1 MSDTPAPPAAP
12 SASLISTTLVVY
24 ALFGVAAV
32 VGLAS
37 SGFPLIAPLSGIVG
51 IIGIILAYVKRGEA
65 TGTWLASHY
74 RWLIRTFWYS
84 LLWGCIGAII
94 FVLLAIILI
103 GLVIGYII
111 WVATT
116 IWVLYR
122 LIRGYV
128 LFKDS
133 EPVPGMEPV
142 APDLSD
148 ESVIVEDERPAGARE
163 TIELAPRNRLL
174 DARFRERV
182 KKREAAHR
190 GAPSR
195 IPA

>member
-1 MSDTPAPPAAP
+1 MTDTLAPPPAPPAP

-24 ALFGVAAV
+24 ALFGAAAIIA
-32 VGLAS
+32 LLS
-37 SGFPLIAPLSGIVG
+37 SGFPLMAPLFGIVG
-51 IIGIILAYVKRGEA
+51 IIGIILAYVKRSEA

-103 GLVIGYII
+103 GLVIGYVI

-128 LFKDS
+128 LFKES
-133 EPVPGMEPV
+133 RPIPGM
-142 APDLSD
+142 
-148 ESVIVEDERPAGARE
+148 
-163 TIELAPRNRLL
+163 
-174 DARFRERV
+174 
-182 KKREAAHR
+182 
-190 GAPSR
+190 
-195 IPA
+195 

>member
-1 MSDTPAPPAAP
+1 MAETYDTQALPPSTP
-12 SASLISTTLVVY
+12 SASLISTTLLIY
-24 ALFGVAAV
+24 ALYGIAAIA
-32 VGLAS
+32 GLVS
-37 SGFPLIAPLSGIVG
+37 SGFPLIAPFFGVLGIVA
-51 IIGIILAYVKRGEA
+51 IIIAYVKRSETA
-65 TGTWLASHY
+65 GTWLASHY

-133 EPVPGMEPV
+133 EPVPGM
-142 APDLSD
+142 
-148 ESVIVEDERPAGARE
+148 
-163 TIELAPRNRLL
+163 
-174 DARFRERV
+174 
-182 KKREAAHR
+182 
-190 GAPSR
+190 
-195 IPA
+195 